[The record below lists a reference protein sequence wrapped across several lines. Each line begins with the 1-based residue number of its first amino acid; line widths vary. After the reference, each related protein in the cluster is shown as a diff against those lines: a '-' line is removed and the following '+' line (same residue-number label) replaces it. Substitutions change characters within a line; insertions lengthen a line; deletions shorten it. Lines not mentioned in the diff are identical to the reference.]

1 MKRSSFLRATLAVLA
16 WAASA
21 TAPLTALAQNY
32 PNRALR
38 IVVPYPPGSSPD
50 ALARIVGE
58 HLGRQIGQNVIV
70 ENRAGAG
77 GMIGAKA
84 VSEAP
89 TDGATLLMYTP
100 AWSAARVFIKNPP
113 IPVPEG
119 LEPVTMVAE
128 GRFVFMASAALPA
141 RDFNEMVA
149 HARANPG
156 KLNFATTGLGDS
168 LLYFHDL
175 AAEKGLKIETVQ
187 YKGSAEYVSALFAN
201 DVQLAF
207 TPEYSMLP
215 HVRAGKMKPLAIT
228 GATRSRAYPDTPTF
242 DELGAPPG
250 PQQLV
255 RALRPAGH
263 AGRDRGPAER
273 RPHCGHPL
281 RGRLEAHPGALLR
294 AHRLERRAVA
304 SPHRHRD
311 RRVDTPGPQGGH
323 RAAVSARD
331 RRSRP

>member
-58 HLGRQIGQNVIV
+58 HLGRQIGQNIIV

-242 DELGAPPG
+242 DELGLPRVRNNWFALFAP
-250 PQQLV
+250 
-255 RALRPAGH
+255 
-263 AGRDRGPAER
+263 RGTPAEIVARQNADLTAVIRSADVSR
-273 RPHCGHPL
+273 RIRELYFEPTASSAEQL
-281 RGRLEAHPGALLR
+281 RRRIDTEIDEWTRLARKVGIE
-294 AHRLERRAVA
+294 
-304 SPHRHRD
+304 
-311 RRVDTPGPQGGH
+311 PQ
-323 RAAVSARD
+323 
-331 RRSRP
+331 